1 MVVRSLFACV
11 AIFAVL
17 AAVVHAQSVKAHIS
31 KNPVGLEEE
40 FELSFSY
47 ETKSASPVE
56 FIPPN
61 LGNFYVFSG
70 PNESRNMSL
79 VNTDLRV
86 NGSYSYILTAKKEG
100 TFEIPGAIMK
110 IEGKTYRTNSVKV
123 IVEKGTGAGKR
134 GNQEAVQGG
143 LENEIFIRAIVDK
156 PVAYEGEQ
164 ITVNYKLYFN
174 PALQPENPNYVKLPT
189 FEGFWAEELQMPGQV
204 MLEPEYFNGRQYYAG
219 VIKTAALF
227 ATRSGTLEIAPL
239 TLTIPVTAPLTSG
252 QNDPFNDP
260 FFRMGQRLDYKISSP
275 PVKVQ
280 ITPVPR
286 DPSLRHFSGGVG
298 SFDIKTSVKKREY
311 KKNEP
316 IRFEILIT
324 GRGNIELVDAMVP
337 EFDKSFEVLDPNI
350 DKKINRTGTISG
362 SKSIEY
368 ILIPRD
374 GGKYTLPGIEFS
386 WFDLETKTMKTIR
399 TGDIP
404 VTVSAEAFN
413 EGVTAVSEEDI
424 DIYTGGV
431 TLAKDAPSY
440 PEVWFLLL
448 LFAAPVAGAAAF
460 ISYRKKEET
469 RLNDPAYKRRMAAI
483 KIASERLAKAE
494 ALLGKGDHDQFYTEV
509 ATALEGYL
517 ITRHKLQLSEFTSSK
532 VEATLLEK
540 GFSTDIALEVKR
552 LLDDCELMRFAPVD
566 GKREKM
572 GEFHARASAIIRKF
586 EGGE

>member
-1 MVVRSLFACV
+1 MVARFILGCILIFFAGTAV
-11 AIFAVL
+11 AP
-17 AAVVHAQSVKAHIS
+17 AQSVRAQLN
-31 KNPVGLEEE
+31 KNRVGLEEE
-40 FELSFSY
+40 FELSYSY
-47 ETKSASPVE
+47 EMKSASPVE

-79 VNTDLRV
+79 VNMDLRV
-86 NGSYSYILTAKKEG
+86 SGSFSYILTAKKEG

-110 IEGKTYRTNSVKV
+110 IEGKTYRTNSVK
-123 IVEKGTGAGKR
+123 ITVEKGAAGKTR
-134 GNQEAVQGG
+134 NPDAVQGG

-164 ITVNYKLYFN
+164 ITVSYKLYFN
-174 PALQPENPNYVKLPT
+174 PALQPDNPNYVKLPS

-204 MLEPEYFNGRQYYAG
+204 TLEPEYFNGRQYYAG

-239 TLTIPVTAPLTSG
+239 TLTIPVTAPLASG

-260 FFRMGQRLDYKISSP
+260 FFRMGQRIDYKVSSP
-275 PVKVQ
+275 PVKVE

-286 DPSLRHFSGGVG
+286 DPALKHFSGGVG
-298 SFDIKTSVKKREY
+298 SFDVKTSVKKREY

-316 IRFEILIT
+316 VRYEILIT

-350 DKKINRTGTISG
+350 DKQINRAGVISG

-374 GGKYTLPGIEFS
+374 GGNYTLPGIEFS
-386 WFDLETKTMKTIR
+386 WFDLASKTMKTVK
-399 TGDIP
+399 TEP
-404 VTVSAEAFN
+404 VTITVSAEAYN
-413 EGVTAVSEEDI
+413 EGVTAVNEEDI

-431 TLAKDAPSY
+431 TLSKDSPTF
-440 PEVWFLLL
+440 PEVWFLVL
-448 LFAAPVAGAAAF
+448 LFLAPVTGAVVF
-460 ISYRKKEET
+460 INLRKKEEA
-469 RLNDPAYKRRMAAI
+469 RLNDPAFRIRTAAT
-483 KIASERLAKAE
+483 KIATERLAKAE
-494 ALLGKGDHDQFYTEV
+494 AMMKIGDHGQFYTEV

-517 ITRHKLQLSEFTSSK
+517 ITRHKIELSEFTSDK
-532 VEATLLEK
+532 VHETLLTK
-540 GFSTDIALEVKR
+540 GFDPGIAAEVKK

-566 GKREKM
+566 GKTDKM
-572 GEFHARASAIIRKF
+572 AEFYERTSTIIRRF
-586 EGGE
+586 EGSE